1 MHISINQ
8 VNREIL
14 SPPECCG
21 AYSLARVEQQQKYL
35 IKSRV
40 KLFQSVSKQMIIQ
53 TIKMEFS
60 FGHRW

>member
-35 IKSRV
+35 IKSIV
-40 KLFQSVSKQMIIQ
+40 KLCVQ
-53 TIKMEFS
+53 TNDHSNHKN
-60 FGHRW
+60 GV